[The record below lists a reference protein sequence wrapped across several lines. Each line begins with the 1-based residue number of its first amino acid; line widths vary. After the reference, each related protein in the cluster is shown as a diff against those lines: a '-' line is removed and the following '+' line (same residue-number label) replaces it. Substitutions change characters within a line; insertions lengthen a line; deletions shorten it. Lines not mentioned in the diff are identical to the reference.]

1 MKRSIARIL
10 AIVMA
15 LSILCSLSVGVAAA
29 TVDDATID
37 TTRTGSIDI
46 YKYDLTRA
54 NTDSTVAAMLDSYV
68 STGVKDE
75 ALEAALDDG
84 TVNNLGNGQQSYGY
98 AIKGVE
104 FSYLKVADICTYSET
119 EADGVHRD
127 MVLYKFNDSTDAALL
142 TALGLSNANAYP
154 VVTSYAVSGYHFFT
168 SDTLIDA
175 LAAALANDPTST
187 KNALEAYMTAQ
198 NASKFAETDAHGHT
212 SASDLPLGLYMVVET
227 KVPEMVVNTTNPFF
241 VSLPMTTVNG
251 TNATNGGQEWM
262 YDITL
267 YPKNATDIPT
277 LEKTV
282 REAKDDT
289 GKNNGSDSITD
300 GYEHNAT
307 ASTGDKLE
315 YQFVDKLPTITSDST
330 KLTAWGWLDTM
341 SKGLEYN
348 GNEAANTAGLLNGHY
363 NANDVKIHF
372 YTDAACTSKITTWT
386 LTDET
391 PKFTVVYGSGE
402 DSATTMNVAVN
413 AAGLYEMNSS
423 TAVHAAGSTER
434 GYSNCYVRVTYSAT
448 LNQNADVV
456 FGDAGNPNTVI
467 LTWRRT
473 NSTYYDTLV
482 DDAHVYS
489 YVIELTKEFSDGRGN
504 FSKVN
509 FKAKNTTDN
518 YWLVARKDSDGV
530 YYATGHVAAEADA
543 TVLVPNATTG
553 KLAIYGCEDDTY
565 VLTETQTDNGY
576 TLLKDNITIVITAA
590 DDESRPCGI
599 YATDVLGLIQND
611 PRYVTFTGYKE
622 LAHNMLTASATVDGK
637 AVTMQAVNNSVNAL
651 VPLTIINTRG
661 PEIPRTGDN
670 GVWMYGVIG
679 AAFIL
684 ASAAVFYLALKK
696 RKVEDK

>member
-1 MKRSIARIL
+1 MTKLKRIL
-10 AIVMA
+10 AAVMA
-15 LSILCSLSVGVAAA
+15 LSILLSLSIGVSAA
-29 TVDDATID
+29 TVDNATID

-75 ALEAALDDG
+75 ALEAAMDDG
-84 TVNNLGNGQQSYGY
+84 TVNNLGNGQKSYGY

-119 EADGVHRD
+119 EADGTHKT
-127 MVLYKFNDSTDAALL
+127 MVLYKFNDTKDAKLL
-142 TALGLSNANAYP
+142 TALGLTNANAYP
-154 VVTSYAVSGYHFFT
+154 VTAEYAVEGFHFFT

-175 LAAALANDPTST
+175 LHAKLASNST
-187 KNALEAYMTAQ
+187 TVKNALESYMSAQ
-198 NASKFAETDAHGHT
+198 KAAKFAQTDAHGHT
-212 SASDLPLGLYMVVET
+212 GKDGLELGLYLIVET

-251 TNATNGGQEWM
+251 TNADNGGEEWM

-282 REAKDDT
+282 REATPDT
-289 GKNNGSDSITD
+289 GKNDGSDGITD

-315 YQFVDKLPTITSDST
+315 YQFVDRLPTITSNTT
-330 KLTAWGWLDTM
+330 KLTVWGWLDTM

-363 NANDVKIHF
+363 NANDVEVHF
-372 YTDAACTSKITTWT
+372 YTDAACTSKITTWK

-391 PKFTVVYGSGE
+391 PKFTVVYSSGE

-413 AAGLYEMNSS
+413 AAGLKEMNTS
-423 TAVHAAGSTER
+423 TAVHNSGSAEK
-434 GYSNCYVRVTYSAT
+434 GYSGCYVRVTYSAT

-456 FGDAGNPNTVI
+456 FGDEGNPNTVV
-467 LTWRRT
+467 LTWKRSNT
-473 NSTYYDTLV
+473 SYYDTLV

-489 YVIELTKEFSDGRGN
+489 YVIELTKEFSDGRGD

-509 FKAKNTTDN
+509 FKAKNSTDG

-543 TVLVPNATTG
+543 TVFVPNATTG
-553 KLAIYGCEDDTY
+553 KLAIYGVEDDTY

-576 TLLKDNITIVITAA
+576 TLLKDNITIVITAKE
-590 DDESRPCGI
+590 DESRPCGI
-599 YATDVLGLIQND
+599 YATDVLGLVQND
-611 PRYVTFTGYKE
+611 PRYRTFEGYKE
-622 LAHNMLTASATVDGK
+622 LAHNLISATATIDGK
-637 AVTMQAVNNSVNAL
+637 AVNMNAVNGSTNAL
-651 VPLTIINTRG
+651 VPLTVINTKG
-661 PEIPRTGDN
+661 PELPRTGDN

-684 ASAAVFYLALKK
+684 ASAAVFVLALRK

>member
-1 MKRSIARIL
+1 MKFKRIL
-10 AIVMA
+10 AALMA
-15 LSILCSLSVGVAAA
+15 ITILCSLSIGVSAA
-29 TVDDATID
+29 TVPDATID
-37 TTRTGSIDI
+37 FTKTGKIDI
-46 YKYDLTRA
+46 YKYDLTMA
-54 NTDSTVAAMLDSYV
+54 NTDDAVAALLESYV
-68 STGVKDE
+68 STGVKDA
-75 ALEAALDDG
+75 ALEAAMDNG

-127 MVLYKFNDSTDAALL
+127 MVLYKFDDTKDADLL
-142 TALGLSNANAYP
+142 AALGLSNADAYP
-154 VVTSYAVSGYHFFT
+154 VIDAYSQAGFHFFQ

-175 LAAALANDPTST
+175 LSAALASNATT
-187 KNALEAYMTAQ
+187 VKNALEQYMADQ
-198 NASKFAETDAHGHT
+198 NAAKFAETDEHGHT
-212 SASDLPLGLYMVVET
+212 SADNLNLGLYLIVET

-241 VSLPMTTVNG
+241 ISLPMTTVNG
-251 TNATNGGQEWM
+251 TNADNGGEEWM

-289 GKNNGSDSITD
+289 GKNNGSDGITD

-348 GNEAANTAGLLNGHY
+348 GNQTAETAGLLNGHY
-363 NANDVKIHF
+363 NANDVEIHF
-372 YTDAACTSKITTWT
+372 YTDAACTSKITTWK

-391 PKFTVVYGSGE
+391 PKFTVTYGSSE

-413 AAGLYEMNSS
+413 AAGLKEMNTS
-423 TAVHAAGSTER
+423 TAVHNSGSTEK
-434 GYSNCYVRVTYSAT
+434 GYSRCYVRVTYSAT

-456 FGDAGNPNTVI
+456 FGDEGNPNTVV

-473 NSTYYDTLV
+473 NSNYYDTLV

-509 FKAKNTTDN
+509 FKARNTTDN

-543 TVLVPNATTG
+543 TVFVPNATTG

-565 VLTETQTDNGY
+565 VLTETQTANGY
-576 TLLKDNITIVITAA
+576 TLLRDNITIVITAKE
-590 DDESRPCGI
+590 DESRPCGI
-599 YATDVLGLIQND
+599 YGKDVLGLVQND
-611 PRYVTFTGYKE
+611 PRYRTFEGYKE
-622 LAHNMLTASATVDGK
+622 LAHNLISATATVDGK
-637 AVTMQAVNNSVNAL
+637 AVTMQAVNGSANAL
-651 VPLTIINTRG
+651 VPLTVINTRG

-679 AAFIL
+679 AALIL
-684 ASAAVFYLALKK
+684 ASVAVFYLALRK